1 MTAAIA
7 QERSGRSR
15 PTSTPRLSHNERVAR
30 GRQARSDVPRS
41 SHAGWTPPADRPDPV
56 GLLEEQAASR
66 VPELVPI
73 RHGRMMASP
82 LAFFRGA
89 AYLMASDLAGTPR
102 SGIRAQLCGD
112 AHLSNFGGFASP
124 ERAFLFDL
132 NDFDETL
139 PGPWEWDV
147 KRLTASFTVTGR
159 HRGFP
164 AKRCRELAQIAA
176 RSYRDAMLSLAG
188 MTEREVWY
196 TMVDAS
202 ELEQAVRSQGS
213 SRQVKRLRKLLAKAH
228 RKDSSR
234 AFEKLTANVDGTARI
249 IADHPLIV
257 PIEDLLPDTEA
268 RQVEDWV
275 QGLVKTYRAT
285 LQSHHRQLLD
295 RYDYAHL
302 ARKVVGVGSVGTRAW
317 VVLFV
322 GREQNEPLFLQCK
335 EAQASALEPFAG
347 GSEYGNMGRRVVEGQ
362 RLMQAAS
369 DIFLGWLRTTALD
382 GEVRDFYVRQLWDW
396 KGSADP
402 ERILPSSFD
411 IYAQLCGRVLARAHA
426 RSGDRVAIASYLGR
440 SDGFDRAI
448 ATFSDAYADQNERD
462 YDAFV
467 AAIKSGRLTAAR
479 TL

>member
-1 MTAAIA
+1 MTAPDEPASSADI
-7 QERSGRSR
+7 SR
-15 PTSTPRLSHNERVAR
+15 TLRLGHDVRVAR
-30 GRQARSDVPRS
+30 GRQARANVPRS
-41 SHAGWTPPADRPDPV
+41 SHAEWAPPGDRPDPV
-56 GLLEEQAASR
+56 DLLEEQTASR

-73 RHGRMMASP
+73 RHGRMLASP

-89 AYLMASDLAGTPR
+89 AYLMASDLAGTPH

-112 AHLSNFGGFASP
+112 AHLSNFGGFGSP
-124 ERAFLFDL
+124 ERKFLFDL

-147 KRLTASFTVTGR
+147 KRLAASFTIAGR
-159 HRGFP
+159 HREFP
-164 AKRCRELAQIAA
+164 RKRCRELAQVSA
-176 RSYRDAMLSLAG
+176 RSYRQAMLRLAG

-196 TMVDAS
+196 AKVDGS
-202 ELEQAVRSQGS
+202 ELVHAVRTQGTP
-213 SRQVKRLRKLLAKAH
+213 RQVRRLRKIVAKAH

-234 AFEKLTANVDGTARI
+234 AFEKLAANVDGTARI

-257 PIEDLLPDTEA
+257 PIEDLLPDAEA
-268 RQVEDWV
+268 HEVEDWV
-275 QGLVKTYRAT
+275 QGLIKKYRST
-285 LQSHHRQLLD
+285 LQAHHRRLLD
-295 RYDYAHL
+295 RYEYAHL

-322 GREQNEPLFLQCK
+322 GRERTEPLFLQCK
-335 EAQASALEPFAG
+335 EAQTSALEPFAG
-347 GSEYGNMGRRVVEGQ
+347 RSTYDNMGRRVVEGQ

-402 ERILPSSFD
+402 ERILAASFD
-411 IYAQLCGRVLARAHA
+411 IYARLCGEVLARAHA

-440 SDGFDRAI
+440 GDAFDRAI
-448 ATFSDAYADQNERD
+448 ASFSVQYADQNERD
-462 YDAFV
+462 YAAFV
-467 AAIKSGRLTAAR
+467 DAVRTGRITAMR
-479 TL
+479 DL